1 MSQLL
6 QNSSENCSD
15 YIPQPQIIKKEQPP
29 TPSPYTYSLPNEL
42 DSQLREL
49 RASISN
55 FDKKSLFL
63 QDTHDPNYEKQ
74 MKSEIVKLNKEILGL
89 QSDLYKLNSKYI
101 AKGMISPMKNSY
113 FEGSLGDYLTPKRHV
128 YLDSEVTTRP
138 SDLTYNY
145 RANTNNE
152 TNDLILNES
161 EIFLEY
167 LNKNHPLLLTKYF
180 KYPDNLK
187 SMIENKD
194 YEKVLLNV
202 LQAINEIHSDKSK
215 INQINRGRQAT
226 QQTYEFET
234 RPIDFKKYFKTSFN
248 DDIKTQGILRKKS
261 PNAINSPPM
270 SQRKKS
276 LENCYYG
283 KNRKLNSEESMRES
297 RCSSLTKEMLP
308 YRFYNNRSESER
320 FLHEEQALSID
331 DIPHKK
337 KIKPTIKKRRN
348 MDIITNLP
356 KKIYS

>member
-6 QNSSENCSD
+6 QNSSETCPD
-15 YIPQPQIIKKEQPP
+15 YIPQPQAIKKELP
-29 TPSPYTYSLPNEL
+29 TSAFSYSLPNEL

-49 RASISN
+49 RASVSN
-55 FDKKSLFL
+55 FDKRSLVL
-63 QDTHDPNYEKQ
+63 QETRDPLYEKQ

-101 AKGMISPMKNSY
+101 SKGIISPMKNSY
-113 FEGSLGDYLTPKRHV
+113 FEGSLGDYLTPKRHM

-138 SDLTYNY
+138 SDLNYNL
-145 RANTNNE
+145 RAKSNNNE

-161 EIFLEY
+161 EIFLDY
-167 LNKNHPLLLTKYF
+167 LNKNHPFLLTKYF
-180 KYPDNLK
+180 KYPENLK
-187 SMIENKD
+187 LMIENKE

-202 LQAINEIHSDKSK
+202 LQAINDIHSDKLK
-215 INQINRGRQAT
+215 TNQVNRGRHPH

-234 RPIDFKKYFKTSFN
+234 KPIDFQKYFKTSFN
-248 DDIKTQGILRKKS
+248 DEIKTQGILRKKS
-261 PNAINSPPM
+261 PNTINSPPI

-276 LENCYYG
+276 LENCFYG
-283 KNRKLNSEESMRES
+283 KNRKLNTEESMRES

-320 FLHEEQALSID
+320 FEHDEQGLSID

-337 KIKPTIKKRRN
+337 KIKPAIKKRRN